1 MAPPV
6 IDSHTD
12 RGGRGFVFEEGNAP
26 SYREHGSS
34 TDDPYQ
40 DQHL

>member
-6 IDSHTD
+6 IDWYIGHS
-12 RGGRGFVFEEGNAP
+12 GRGFVFEEGNAP

-40 DQHL
+40 DQSV